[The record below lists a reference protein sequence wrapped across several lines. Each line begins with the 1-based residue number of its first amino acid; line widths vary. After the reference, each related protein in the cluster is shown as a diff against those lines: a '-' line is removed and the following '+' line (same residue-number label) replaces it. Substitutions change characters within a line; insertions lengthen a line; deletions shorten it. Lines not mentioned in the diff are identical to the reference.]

1 MTNEEKINTLKA
13 IIQECEEYQWQR
25 KETLFEIIK
34 DLKQEPNKM
43 SEVIFSGTRVHYEL
57 RNKTDNFRF
66 KFKFDEQKS
75 QEGIR
80 NWFKENHSSA
90 YLPEGKYVIVKVT
103 ETEKV
108 EVVEELEE
116 V

>member
-1 MTNEEKINTLKA
+1 MTNEEALKILRNTDFCYSDL
-13 IIQECEEYQWQR
+13 CEAVQVAVKSLEKDIK
-25 KETLFEIIK
+25 KEDET
-34 DLKQEPNKM
+34 
-43 SEVIFSGTRVHYEL
+43 EVVFSGTRVHYEL

-103 ETEKV
+103 DTEKV